1 MRHVDLEEV
10 RSFWEKNPLFQG
22 ESNYEP
28 GTSEYFEE
36 HRKVY
41 IEDCF
46 AGVLDGRL
54 FPKKNS
60 GCILDLG
67 CGPGFWTVEFLL
79 VGHSTN
85 MYPADLTYNALL
97 LTQKRLKVYKVS
109 EESSRY
115 VQANAEMLPYKSESF
130 DHVNCQGT
138 IHHTPK
144 TEKCVSEIARVL
156 KPGGRAIISVY
167 YKNILLRNWGKLKL
181 KRLGRLWSKA
191 GAKMIGRGRENL
203 FSQDDVNEIVRL
215 YDGIENPLG
224 KAYSK
229 NDFISLFSSYLEIE
243 EIFYHYF
250 PSRIFPFYIPKLFH
264 RFLDRKLP
272 FMIFAKLKKN
282 VKSSLS
288 Q

>member
-10 RSFWEKNPLFQG
+10 RLFWEKNPLFQG
-22 ESNYEP
+22 ESNFEP

-54 FPKKNS
+54 FPENK
-60 GCILDLG
+60 GGRTLDLG

-79 VGHSTN
+79 SGHSTN
-85 MYPADLTYNALL
+85 MHSADLTYNALL
-97 LTQKRLKVYKVS
+97 LTKKRLNVYK
-109 EESSRY
+109 ESSIY
-115 VQANAEMLPYKSESF
+115 IQANAEMLPYKSESF

-156 KPGGRAIISVY
+156 KSGGRAIISVY
-167 YKNILLRNWGKLKL
+167 YKNILLRNWDNLKL
-181 KRLGRLWSKA
+181 KWLGRLWTKA

-203 FSQDDVNEIVRL
+203 FFQDDVNEIVRL

-229 NDFISLFSSYLEIE
+229 NDFISLLSSYFEIE

-250 PSRIFPFYIPKLFH
+250 PARTFPFYIPKLFH
-264 RFLDRKLP
+264 RFLDSKLP
-272 FMIFAKLKKN
+272 FMIFAKLKKD
-282 VKSSLS
+282 VKSSLN